1 MVLVPEA
8 LQVAGDLRQVM
19 IPVARRRRE
28 ERKGKGTMS
37 LSTLA
42 QVSQEELRSEIL
54 HIFEAAKHT
63 WEIPIHLGPIDISI
77 DKSVW
82 FLFLGTAVTFLIL
95 FIGSRTL
102 STRPGAY
109 QVIVEELYGFG
120 RSLGGQVGEEGKKWF
135 PYTLSLFV
143 FLLVLN
149 LIGLV
154 PNSYPVTANISFTIV
169 LAFMTFILTQYEG
182 FRRNGVGGYIKSFVP
197 SGLPAKPIMVPL
209 MTFLE
214 ILQEF
219 TKPLT
224 LALRLYA
231 NILAGHLIIFVFL
244 GLILYF
250 GLSGVGLVV
259 PLISVPLAVIFYA
272 FEIFV
277 AILQAYIFAI
287 LTQVYI
293 ELAMFREEH

>member
-1 MVLVPEA
+1 
-8 LQVAGDLRQVM
+8 
-19 IPVARRRRE
+19 
-28 ERKGKGTMS
+28 MS
-37 LSTLA
+37 LLALA
-42 QVSQEELRSEIL
+42 QISQEELRSEIL
-54 HIFEAAKHT
+54 HVFESAKHT
-63 WEIPIHLGPIDISI
+63 WEIPLHIGPIDISI
-77 DKSVW
+77 NKAVW
-82 FLFLGTAVTFLIL
+82 FLFLGAAITFIVL
-95 FIGSRTL
+95 FIGSRIL
-102 STRPGAY
+102 SNRPGAY

-120 RSLGGQVGEEGKKWF
+120 RNLGGQVGEEGKKWF

-154 PNSYPVTANISFTIV
+154 PTAYPVTANISFTLA
-169 LAFMTFILTQYEG
+169 LAFLTFALTQYEG
-182 FRRNGVGGYIKSFVP
+182 FRRNGVKGYLTSFTP
-197 SGLPAKPIMVPL
+197 PGLPLKPVMVPL

-250 GLSGVGLVV
+250 GSFVAIV
-259 PLISVPLAVIFYA
+259 SVPLSVAFYL

-277 AILQAYIFAI
+277 AVLQAYIFAI

-293 ELAMFREEH
+293 ELAMFREDH